1 MIGAIEVE
9 GRIGCLW
16 NGEGREGNECS
27 VEVAFADFE
36 TDFWPVF
43 HVVVFSLE
51 ETVEEFELSVYCLDA
66 STSCLT
72 FNENLPLYIPAAKR
86 SKNLGPARRQ
96 AVTQL

>member
-16 NGEGREGNECS
+16 NGEGREGTECS

-43 HVVVFSLE
+43 DVVVFSLE
-51 ETVEEFELSVYCLDA
+51 ETVEEFELSVYCVIFIKVALIVRFVG
-66 STSCLT
+66 SHPQT
-72 FNENLPLYIPAAKR
+72 R
-86 SKNLGPARRQ
+86 KNNGEGWTRGG
-96 AVTQL
+96 